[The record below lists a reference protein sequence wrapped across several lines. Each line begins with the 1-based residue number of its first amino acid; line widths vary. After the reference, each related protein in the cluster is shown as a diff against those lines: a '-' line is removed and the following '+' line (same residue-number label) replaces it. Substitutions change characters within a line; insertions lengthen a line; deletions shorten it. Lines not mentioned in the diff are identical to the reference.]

1 MKLSIAF
8 SHMVNYRIRQRDH
21 ALPYSTPGSQ
31 VDFVVVVFYPSIHFL
46 FVNVEGVEKES
57 PDPRSPS
64 SELLV
69 FLWS

>member
-1 MKLSIAF
+1 MKLSIDF

-46 FVNVEGVEKES
+46 FVNEKEWKRKALT
-57 PDPRSPS
+57 PEAP
-64 SELLV
+64 LQNC
-69 FLWS
+69 